1 VSRVVI
7 VSGLLRSEGK
17 ERQGYGK
24 LKENVRLCVCFCK
37 PIPPATLSN
46 PDRKTLKSSPSSLSF
61 AASHPIYS
69 NTHPLIRNPRHV
81 PNPTIH
87 QPRARRRRR
96 PNRRP
101 AGSTNT
107 LHALH
112 RNIRLQPRVEPTDRD
127 QRRRP
132 FNQLPRALAVAP
144 EIVAH
149 RLAEGGSG
157 RIERAGTDIAK
168 IEADAGSRS
177 EEELASGVAEG
188 EEGEDEDGEGGG
200 VGGGD
205 GGEAVEV
212 YDQVLGQ
219 PGAVAGVEEDA
230 VNAGGQERRE
240 EADGQVVEDG
250 AVRDAAFGGV
260 QGVRGGDGPQEPEG
274 DVGCQEVDGE

>member
-1 VSRVVI
+1 M
-7 VSGLLRSEGK
+7 K
-17 ERQGYGK
+17 EKNDKGMVNSTK
-24 LKENVRLCVCFCK
+24 TSALCVCFCE

-61 AASHPIYS
+61 AAPHPIYS
-69 NTHPLIRNPRHV
+69 NTHRLIRNPRHV

-107 LHALH
+107 IHALH
-112 RNIRLQPRVEPTDRD
+112 RDIHLQPGVEATDGD

-132 FNQLPRALAVAP
+132 LDELPRALAVAP
-144 EIVAH
+144 EIIAH
-149 RLAEGGSG
+149 GFAEGGG
-157 RIERAGTDIAK
+157 GGIEGAGTDVAE
-168 IEADAGSRS
+168 IEAGAGGGG
-177 EEELASGVAEG
+177 EEELARGVADG
-188 EEGEDEDGEGGG
+188 EEGEDEDGEGGS

-212 YDQVLGQ
+212 DDQVLGQ
-219 PGAVAGVEEDA
+219 PGAVAGVQEDA
-230 VNAGGQERRE
+230 VDAGGEHRRE
-240 EADGQVVEDG
+240 EAHGQVVEDG
-250 AVRDAAFGGV
+250 PVRDAAFGGV
-260 QGVRGGDGPQEPEG
+260 QGVRGRDGPQEPEG